1 MMHKQINKTTDRKTL
16 CLEDLIQIVEELKA
30 KGKTI
35 VQTHGVFDIIHPGM
49 IQHIKSAKNLG
60 DVLIVT
66 VIKDKDVRRGPGRPV
81 FTEKLRVENVANLEP
96 VDYVCAVDD
105 GVPFECIKQIK
116 PDIFA
121 KGQSYSERDK
131 KIHDKI
137 FKEERE
143 LYFGKIKILET
154 SGFSFSS
161 SKIINNFLDIY
172 PEDTKQYLREFS
184 LIYSFE
190 SIAENINS
198 LKKLKVLIIGDGI
211 IDEYHYCSPMGKAAK
226 AQLVVNKF
234 LTFEKFAGGAFA
246 IANHIAG
253 ICDNV
258 TLVTLLGANDSHEAF
273 ITRNLKPGIKTKYFI
288 RDDGPTVV
296 KKRYVDGYN
305 NQKLFEVNYLN
316 DLYIAGDCES
326 EIITYLSS
334 AIPEYDL
341 VLACD
346 FGHGFISRGVINVV
360 KKLSK
365 ILAVNTQTNAA
376 NTGFNLI
383 TKYNRPDFVCL
394 DEPEA
399 RLAIQ
404 NKFDDAR
411 EVANELI
418 HRLGSENLIVTLGK
432 KGAYGIDKSGNTHQ
446 APIFSSKVIDTVGA
460 GDAFFAYTAPCF
472 AMKMPLDFITFL
484 GNVVGAIAVQI
495 IGNKRAVE
503 KYEILEFIHALLKN

>member
-1 MMHKQINKTTDRKTL
+1 MHRQIKRSTDRKIL
-16 CLEDLIQIVEELKA
+16 CLEDLIQKVEELKA
-30 KGKTI
+30 KGKTV
-35 VQTHGVFDIIHPGM
+35 VQTHGVFDIIHPGI
-49 IQHIKSAKNLG
+49 IQHITSAKSLG
-60 DVLIVT
+60 SLLIVT

-81 FTEKLRVENVANLEP
+81 FSEKLRAENVSNLEP

-105 GVPFECIKQIK
+105 GVPFECIRQIK

-184 LIYSFE
+184 LRYSFG

-234 LTFEKFAGGAFA
+234 LTYERFAGGAFA
-246 IANHIAG
+246 IANHMAG

-258 TLVTLLGANDSHEAF
+258 TLVTLLGADDSHEAF
-273 ITRNLKPGIKTKYFI
+273 ITRNLKPGIQTKYFI

-296 KKRYVDGYN
+296 KKRYVDWYN

-316 DLYIAGDCES
+316 DLYITGDCES
-326 EIITYLSS
+326 EIIKYLSS

-341 VLACD
+341 VAACD
-346 FGHGFISRGVINVV
+346 FGHGFISRGVIGVMD
-360 KKLSK
+360 KLSN

-383 TKYNRPDFVCL
+383 TKYRRSDFVCL

-411 EVANELI
+411 EVADELI
-418 HRLGSENLIVTLGK
+418 HRLGSEKLIVTLGK
-432 KGAYGIDKSGNTHQ
+432 KGAYGIDKFGNTHQ

-472 AMKMPLDFITFL
+472 AMKMPLDFITFI

-503 KYEILEFIHALLKN
+503 KYEILEFIHSLLKN